1 MLALGH
7 EAEEPNRMPLAQ
19 SAMACGFAAP
29 AVSFRTLCA
38 RSSLP
43 TLSCWFCGANSSQL
57 ADGTACLPNPELC
70 LSLSGP
76 EILLPAAR
84 RWPHPSARFRLGSGL
99 GNGDRPDPARDQF
112 LALGVVGAFPGT
124 RWTRP
129 ESSLWG

>member
-1 MLALGH
+1 LTMSGGV
-7 EAEEPNRMPLAQ
+7 
-19 SAMACGFAAP
+19 STP
-29 AVSFRTLCA
+29 AVSFRTLGA

-43 TLSCWFCGANSSQL
+43 TLSCWYCGANSSHP
-57 ADGTACLPNPELC
+57 ADGTACLPNPSLC

-84 RWPHPSARFRLGSGL
+84 GWPRPSAHFCLGSGRRS
-99 GNGDRPDPARDQF
+99 GDRPNPARDQF
-112 LALGVVGAFPGT
+112 LALGVVGAFPRT